1 MRLGR
6 FLYLRP
12 DDIGYVL
19 KAGGERMDN
28 TIDKS
33 IQMDSQM
40 KEFFECIGGDADT
53 QQQRIQCIRNGL
65 AAIADRLRLG
75 KAEITVDIPKNR
87 FMPLGERSSAVLY
100 EREVTKLGTPVDIE
114 MKIRTGG
121 TVFIKD
127 YPYGPG
133 YSEEEIQ
140 THRFIFREI
149 FIQYNRTLAQCM
161 LEKIMNTDIN
171 TGVASQDSLMYYAVN
186 LIKNGRIGDYT
197 GIFFNIHNF
206 KYVNKVFDYSQG
218 DVILRNYAQMVKSY
232 LDSDEEIARLG
243 GDNFVVICRNENA
256 SDFISK
262 IKDVHMSHEFRSV
275 KREFQLGVTAGIA
288 CLEGVDKPREV
299 MARTSIAYQAAR
311 KTGAGSIVV
320 YTKEIQKHLM
330 DDQEILAAFPQA
342 LAAGEFVVYYQPK
355 VRIADK
361 SIYGAEALVRWVRDG
376 QVVTPARFIPQ
387 LEREGSV
394 CRLDY
399 YILEQVC
406 VFLKSRL
413 DKGLKIVPVSVNFS
427 RRHLEEDD
435 LVERIT
441 GTIDRFGID
450 RSYIEIELTESED
463 YQNYEIMS
471 SVIGRL
477 KERGISTSIDDFGTG
492 FSSLNMIKKV
502 DLDTIKIDKSL
513 IPFDDVNNN
522 KHQDIVMFASIIDL
536 IGRLGKKS
544 VAEGVETTQ
553 QLDYL
558 EKLGCDIVQG
568 YVFDKPLP
576 KDEFEQRLE
585 SGY

>member
-1 MRLGR
+1 
-6 FLYLRP
+6 
-12 DDIGYVL
+12 
-19 KAGGERMDN
+19 MDN

-40 KEFFECIGGDADT
+40 KEFFECISGDADT

-87 FMPLGERSSAVLY
+87 VMPLGERSSAVLY
-100 EREVTKLGTPVDIE
+100 EREVTELGTPVDIE

-133 YSEEEIQ
+133 YSEEEMQ

-171 TGVASQDSLMYYAVN
+171 TGVANQNSLMYYAVN

-275 KREFQLGVTAGIA
+275 KREIQLGVTAGIA

-342 LAAGEFVVYYQPK
+342 LAVGEFVVYYQPK

-399 YILEQVC
+399 YMLEQVC
-406 VFLKSRL
+406 GFLKSRL
-413 DKGLKIVPVSVNFS
+413 DKGQKIVPVSVNFS
-427 RRHLEEDD
+427 RRHLEEID

-513 IPFDDVNNN
+513 IPFDDVHNN

-536 IGRLGKKS
+536 IGRLGKNS
-544 VAEGVETTQ
+544 VAEGVETHK

>member
-1 MRLGR
+1 
-6 FLYLRP
+6 
-12 DDIGYVL
+12 
-19 KAGGERMDN
+19 MDN

-40 KEFFECIGGDADT
+40 KEFFECISGDADT

-87 FMPLGERSSAVLY
+87 VMPLGERSSAVLY
-100 EREVTKLGTPVDIE
+100 EREVTELGTPVDIE

-171 TGVASQDSLMYYAVN
+171 TGVANQNSLMYYAVN

-218 DVILRNYAQMVKSY
+218 DVILRNYAHMVKSY

-275 KREFQLGVTAGIA
+275 KRELQLGVTAGIA

-320 YTKEIQKHLM
+320 YTKEIQKQLM

-387 LEREGSV
+387 FEREGSV

-399 YILEQVC
+399 YMLEQVC
-406 VFLKSRL
+406 GFLKSRL

-427 RRHLEEDD
+427 RRHLEEGD

>member
-1 MRLGR
+1 
-6 FLYLRP
+6 
-12 DDIGYVL
+12 
-19 KAGGERMDN
+19 MDN

-33 IQMDSQM
+33 IQMDSRM

-65 AAIADRLRLG
+65 AAIADMLRLG

-100 EREVTKLGTPVDIE
+100 EEEGAELGTPVDIE

-171 TGVASQDSLMYYAVN
+171 TGVANQNSLMYYAVN

-218 DVILRNYAQMVKSY
+218 DVILRNYAHMVKSY

-275 KREFQLGVTAGIA
+275 KRELQLGVTAGIA

-320 YTKEIQKHLM
+320 YTKEIQKQLM

-387 LEREGSV
+387 FEREGSV

-399 YILEQVC
+399 YMLEQVC
-406 VFLKSRL
+406 GFLKSRL

-427 RRHLEEDD
+427 RRHLEEGD

-522 KHQDIVMFASIIDL
+522 KHQDIVMFSSIIDL

>member
-1 MRLGR
+1 
-6 FLYLRP
+6 
-12 DDIGYVL
+12 
-19 KAGGERMDN
+19 MDN

-40 KEFFECIGGDADT
+40 KEFFECISGDADT

-100 EREVTKLGTPVDIE
+100 EEEGAELGTPVDIE
-114 MKIRTGG
+114 MKIRNGG

-171 TGVASQDSLMYYAVN
+171 TGVANQNSLMYYAVN

-218 DVILRNYAQMVKSY
+218 DVILRNYAHMVKSY

-275 KREFQLGVTAGIA
+275 KRELQLGVTAGIA

-320 YTKEIQKHLM
+320 YTKEIQKQLM

-387 LEREGSV
+387 FEREGSV

-399 YILEQVC
+399 YMLEQVC
-406 VFLKSRL
+406 GFLKSRL

-427 RRHLEEDD
+427 RRHLEEGD

-522 KHQDIVMFASIIDL
+522 KHQDIVMFSSIIDL

>member
-1 MRLGR
+1 
-6 FLYLRP
+6 
-12 DDIGYVL
+12 
-19 KAGGERMDN
+19 MDN

-40 KEFFECIGGDADT
+40 KEFFECISGDADT

-100 EREVTKLGTPVDIE
+100 EEEGAELGTPVDIE

-171 TGVASQDSLMYYAVN
+171 TGVANQNSLMYYAVN

-218 DVILRNYAQMVKSY
+218 DVILRNYAHMVKSY

-275 KREFQLGVTAGIA
+275 KRELQLGVTAGIA

-320 YTKEIQKHLM
+320 YTKEIQKQLM

-387 LEREGSV
+387 FEREGSV

-399 YILEQVC
+399 YMLEQVC
-406 VFLKSRL
+406 GFLKSRL

-427 RRHLEEDD
+427 RRHLEEGD

-522 KHQDIVMFASIIDL
+522 KHQDIVMFSSIIDH

>member
-1 MRLGR
+1 
-6 FLYLRP
+6 
-12 DDIGYVL
+12 
-19 KAGGERMDN
+19 MDN

-40 KEFFECIGGDADT
+40 KEFFECISGDADT

-100 EREVTKLGTPVDIE
+100 EREVTELGTPVDIE

-171 TGVASQDSLMYYAVN
+171 TGVANQNSLMYYAVN

-218 DVILRNYAQMVKSY
+218 DVILRNYAHMVKSY

-275 KREFQLGVTAGIA
+275 KRELQLGVTAGIA

-320 YTKEIQKHLM
+320 YTKEIQKQLM

-387 LEREGSV
+387 FEREESV

-399 YILEQVC
+399 YMLEQVC
-406 VFLKSRL
+406 GFLKSRL

-427 RRHLEEDD
+427 RRHLEEGD

-522 KHQDIVMFASIIDL
+522 KHQDIVMFSSIIDL

>member
-1 MRLGR
+1 MN
-6 FLYLRP
+6 
-12 DDIGYVL
+12 
-19 KAGGERMDN
+19 N

-40 KEFFECIGGDADT
+40 KEFFECISGDADT

-100 EREVTKLGTPVDIE
+100 EREVTELGTPVDIE

-171 TGVASQDSLMYYAVN
+171 TGVANQNSLMYYAVN

-218 DVILRNYAQMVKSY
+218 DVILRNYAHMVKSY

-275 KREFQLGVTAGIA
+275 KRELQLGVTAGIA

-320 YTKEIQKHLM
+320 YTKEIQKQLM

-387 LEREGSV
+387 FEREGSV

-399 YILEQVC
+399 YMLEQVC
-406 VFLKSRL
+406 GFLKSRL

-427 RRHLEEDD
+427 RRHLEEGD

-513 IPFDDVNNN
+513 IPFDDVHNN

>member
-1 MRLGR
+1 
-6 FLYLRP
+6 
-12 DDIGYVL
+12 
-19 KAGGERMDN
+19 MDN

-40 KEFFECIGGDADT
+40 KEFFECISGDADT

-87 FMPLGERSSAVLY
+87 VMPLGERSSAVLY
-100 EREVTKLGTPVDIE
+100 EREVTELGTPVDIE

-133 YSEEEIQ
+133 YSEEEMQ

-171 TGVASQDSLMYYAVN
+171 TGVANQNSLMYYAVN

-218 DVILRNYAQMVKSY
+218 DVILRNYAHMVKSY

-275 KREFQLGVTAGIA
+275 KRELQLGVTAGIA

-320 YTKEIQKHLM
+320 YTKEIQKQLM

-387 LEREGSV
+387 FEREGSV

-399 YILEQVC
+399 YMLEQVC
-406 VFLKSRL
+406 GFLKSRL

-427 RRHLEEDD
+427 RRHLEEGD

>member
-1 MRLGR
+1 
-6 FLYLRP
+6 
-12 DDIGYVL
+12 
-19 KAGGERMDN
+19 MDN

-40 KEFFECIGGDADT
+40 KEFFECISGDADT

-100 EREVTKLGTPVDIE
+100 EEEGAELGTPVDIE

-171 TGVASQDSLMYYAVN
+171 TGVANQNSLMYYAVN
-186 LIKNGRIGDYT
+186 LINNGRIGDYT

-218 DVILRNYAQMVKSY
+218 DVILRNYAHMVKSY

-275 KREFQLGVTAGIA
+275 KRELQLGVTAGIA

-320 YTKEIQKHLM
+320 YTKEIQKQLM

-387 LEREGSV
+387 FEREGSV

-399 YILEQVC
+399 YMLEQVC
-406 VFLKSRL
+406 GFLKSRL

-427 RRHLEEDD
+427 RRHLEEGD

-513 IPFDDVNNN
+513 IPFDDVHNN

>member
-1 MRLGR
+1 
-6 FLYLRP
+6 
-12 DDIGYVL
+12 
-19 KAGGERMDN
+19 MDN

-40 KEFFECIGGDADT
+40 KEFFECISGDADT

-100 EREVTKLGTPVDIE
+100 EEEGAELGTPVDIE

-127 YPYGPG
+127 YPYGLG

-171 TGVASQDSLMYYAVN
+171 TGVANQNSLMYYAVN

-218 DVILRNYAQMVKSY
+218 DVILRNYAHMVKSY

-275 KREFQLGVTAGIA
+275 KRELQLGVTAGIA

-320 YTKEIQKHLM
+320 YTKEIQKQLM

-355 VRIADK
+355 VRTRDSKIG
-361 SIYGAEALVRWVRDG
+361 GAEALIRWYFKGNIVSPG
-376 QVVTPARFIPQ
+376 EFIPI
-387 LEREGSV
+387 LEKDGSI
-394 CRLDY
+394 CRLDFY
-399 YILEQVC
+399 VLDKVC
-406 VFLKSRL
+406 AFLKKLREEGQ
-413 DKGLKIVPVSVNFS
+413 DYLKISVNFS
-427 RRHLEEDD
+427 RCHMENKHLAEDI
-435 LVERIT
+435 VAV
-441 GTIDRFGID
+441 IDKHGVPHK
-450 RSYIEIELTESED
+450 YIEVELTESED
-463 YQNYEIMS
+463 FKDYEEIS
-471 SVIGRL
+471 RL
-477 KERGISTSIDDFGTG
+477 VNKLKLNDIATSIDDFGTG
-492 FSSLNMIKKV
+492 YSSLNMLRLAEI
-502 DLDTIKIDKSL
+502 DLLKIDRSFVQMDEEFERK
-513 IPFDDVNNN
+513 FR
-522 KHQDIVMFASIIDL
+522 DIVMLKNIVRMAKE
-536 IGRLGKKS
+536 LGIQI
-544 VAEGVETTQ
+544 VAEGVETKEQ
-553 QLDYL
+553 YEYL
-558 EKLGCDIVQG
+558 STTGCDMMQG
-568 YVFDKPLP
+568 YYFDKPLP
-576 KDEFEQRLE
+576 EDEFIKRLKIGKYE
-585 SGY
+585 ER

>member
-1 MRLGR
+1 
-6 FLYLRP
+6 
-12 DDIGYVL
+12 
-19 KAGGERMDN
+19 MDN

-40 KEFFECIGGDADT
+40 KEFFECISGDADT

-100 EREVTKLGTPVDIE
+100 EEEGAELGTPVDIE

-171 TGVASQDSLMYYAVN
+171 TGVANQNSLMYYAVN

-197 GIFFNIHNF
+197 GIFFNNHNF

-218 DVILRNYAQMVKSY
+218 DVILRNYAHMVKSY

-275 KREFQLGVTAGIA
+275 KRELQLGVTAGIA

-320 YTKEIQKHLM
+320 YTKEIQKQLM

-387 LEREGSV
+387 FEREGSV

-399 YILEQVC
+399 YMLEQVC
-406 VFLKSRL
+406 GFLKSRL
-413 DKGLKIVPVSVNFS
+413 DKGQKIVPVSVNFS
-427 RRHLEEDD
+427 RRHLEESD

-471 SVIGRL
+471 SVIERL

-522 KHQDIVMFASIIDL
+522 KHQDIVMFSSIINL

>member
-1 MRLGR
+1 
-6 FLYLRP
+6 
-12 DDIGYVL
+12 
-19 KAGGERMDN
+19 MDN

-65 AAIADRLRLG
+65 AVIADRLRLG

-100 EREVTKLGTPVDIE
+100 EREVTEVGTPVDIE

-161 LEKIMNTDIN
+161 LEKIMKTDIN

-275 KREFQLGVTAGIA
+275 KREIQLGVTAGIA

-320 YTKEIQKHLM
+320 YTKEIKKHLM

-355 VRIADK
+355 VRIVDK

-399 YILEQVC
+399 YMLEQVC
-406 VFLKSRL
+406 GFLKSRL
-413 DKGLKIVPVSVNFS
+413 DKGQKIVPVSVNFS
-427 RRHLEEDD
+427 RRHLEEID

-522 KHQDIVMFASIIDL
+522 KHQDIVMFASVIDL

>member
-1 MRLGR
+1 
-6 FLYLRP
+6 
-12 DDIGYVL
+12 
-19 KAGGERMDN
+19 MDN

-40 KEFFECIGGDADT
+40 KEFFECISGDADT

-100 EREVTKLGTPVDIE
+100 EEEGAELGTPVDIE

-171 TGVASQDSLMYYAVN
+171 TGVANQNSLMYYAVN
-186 LIKNGRIGDYT
+186 LINNGRIGDYT

-218 DVILRNYAQMVKSY
+218 DVILRNYAHMVKSY

-275 KREFQLGVTAGIA
+275 KRELQLGVTAGIA

-320 YTKEIQKHLM
+320 YTKEIQKQLM

-387 LEREGSV
+387 FEREGSV

-399 YILEQVC
+399 YMLEQVC
-406 VFLKSRL
+406 GFLKSRL

-427 RRHLEEDD
+427 RRHLEEGD

>member
-1 MRLGR
+1 
-6 FLYLRP
+6 
-12 DDIGYVL
+12 
-19 KAGGERMDN
+19 MDN

-40 KEFFECIGGDADT
+40 KEFFECISGDADT

-100 EREVTKLGTPVDIE
+100 EEEVTELGTPVDIE

-171 TGVASQDSLMYYAVN
+171 TGVANQNSLMYYAVN
-186 LIKNGRIGDYT
+186 LINNGRIGDYT

-218 DVILRNYAQMVKSY
+218 DVILRNYAHMVKSY

-243 GDNFVVICRNENA
+243 GDNFVVICRNENV

-275 KREFQLGVTAGIA
+275 KRELQLGVTAGIA

-320 YTKEIQKHLM
+320 YTKEIQKQLM

-387 LEREGSV
+387 FEREGSV

-399 YILEQVC
+399 YMLEQVC
-406 VFLKSRL
+406 GFLKSRL

-427 RRHLEEDD
+427 RRHLEEGD

>member
-1 MRLGR
+1 
-6 FLYLRP
+6 
-12 DDIGYVL
+12 
-19 KAGGERMDN
+19 MDN

-40 KEFFECIGGDADT
+40 KEFFECISGDADT

-100 EREVTKLGTPVDIE
+100 EEEGAELGTPVDIE

-171 TGVASQDSLMYYAVN
+171 TGVANQNSLMYYAVN
-186 LIKNGRIGDYT
+186 LINNGRIGDYT

-218 DVILRNYAQMVKSY
+218 DVILRNYAHMVKSY

-275 KREFQLGVTAGIA
+275 KRELQLGVTAGIA

-320 YTKEIQKHLM
+320 YTKEIQKQLM

-355 VRIADK
+355 VRIVDK

-387 LEREGSV
+387 FEREGSV

-399 YILEQVC
+399 YMLEQVC

-413 DKGLKIVPVSVNFS
+413 DKGQKIVPVSVNFS
-427 RRHLEEDD
+427 RRHLEEGD

-522 KHQDIVMFASIIDL
+522 KHQDIVMFSSIIDL

>member
-1 MRLGR
+1 
-6 FLYLRP
+6 
-12 DDIGYVL
+12 
-19 KAGGERMDN
+19 MDN

-40 KEFFECIGGDADT
+40 KEFFECISGDADT

-100 EREVTKLGTPVDIE
+100 EEEGAELGTPVDIE

-133 YSEEEIQ
+133 YSEEEMQ

-171 TGVASQDSLMYYAVN
+171 TGVANQNSLMYYAVN

-218 DVILRNYAQMVKSY
+218 DVILRNYAHMVKSY

-275 KREFQLGVTAGIA
+275 KRELQLGVTAGIA

-320 YTKEIQKHLM
+320 YTKEIQKQLM

-361 SIYGAEALVRWVRDG
+361 SIYGAEALVRWARDG

-387 LEREGSV
+387 FEREGSV

-399 YILEQVC
+399 YMLEQVC
-406 VFLKSRL
+406 GFLKSRL
-413 DKGLKIVPVSVNFS
+413 DKGQKIVPVSVNFS
-427 RRHLEEDD
+427 RRHLEESD

-471 SVIGRL
+471 SVIERL

-522 KHQDIVMFASIIDL
+522 KHQDIVMFSSIIDL

>member
-1 MRLGR
+1 
-6 FLYLRP
+6 
-12 DDIGYVL
+12 
-19 KAGGERMDN
+19 MDN

-33 IQMDSQM
+33 IQMDSRM

-100 EREVTKLGTPVDIE
+100 EEEGAELGIPVDIE

-161 LEKIMNTDIN
+161 LEKIMHTDIN
-171 TGVASQDSLMYYAVN
+171 TGVANQDSLMYYAVN

-275 KREFQLGVTAGIA
+275 KRELQLGVTAGIA

-399 YILEQVC
+399 YMLEQVC
-406 VFLKSRL
+406 GFLKSRL

-427 RRHLEEDD
+427 RRHLEEGD

-471 SVIGRL
+471 SVIRRL

-513 IPFDDVNNN
+513 IPFDDVSNN
-522 KHQDIVMFASIIDL
+522 KHQDIVMFSSIIDL

>member
-1 MRLGR
+1 
-6 FLYLRP
+6 
-12 DDIGYVL
+12 
-19 KAGGERMDN
+19 MDN
-28 TIDKS
+28 TIDKN
-33 IQMDSQM
+33 IQMDSRM

-87 FMPLGERSSAVLY
+87 FMPLGERNSAVLY
-100 EREVTKLGTPVDIE
+100 EEEGAELGIPVDIE

-161 LEKIMNTDIN
+161 LEKIMHTDIN
-171 TGVASQDSLMYYAVN
+171 TGVANQDALMYYAVN

-218 DVILRNYAQMVKSY
+218 DVILRNYAQIVKSY

-262 IKDVHMSHEFRSV
+262 IKDVHISHEFRSV

-330 DDQEILAAFPQA
+330 DDQEILVAFPRA

-399 YILEQVC
+399 YMLEQVC
-406 VFLKSRL
+406 GFLKSRL
-413 DKGLKIVPVSVNFS
+413 DKGQKIVPVSVNFS
-427 RRHLEEDD
+427 RRHLEEID

-471 SVIGRL
+471 SVIERL

>member
-1 MRLGR
+1 
-6 FLYLRP
+6 
-12 DDIGYVL
+12 
-19 KAGGERMDN
+19 MDN

-40 KEFFECIGGDADT
+40 KEFFECISGDADT
-53 QQQRIQCIRNGL
+53 QQRRIQCIRNGL

-100 EREVTKLGTPVDIE
+100 EEEGAELGTPVDIE

-171 TGVASQDSLMYYAVN
+171 TGVANQNSLMYYAVN

-218 DVILRNYAQMVKSY
+218 DVILRNYAHMVKSY

-275 KREFQLGVTAGIA
+275 KRELQLGVTAGIA

-320 YTKEIQKHLM
+320 YTKEIQKQLM

-387 LEREGSV
+387 FEREGSV

-399 YILEQVC
+399 YMLEQVC
-406 VFLKSRL
+406 GFLKSRL

-427 RRHLEEDD
+427 RRHLEEGD

-522 KHQDIVMFASIIDL
+522 KHQDIVMFSSIIDL

>member
-1 MRLGR
+1 
-6 FLYLRP
+6 
-12 DDIGYVL
+12 
-19 KAGGERMDN
+19 MDN

-40 KEFFECIGGDADT
+40 KEFFECISGDADT

-100 EREVTKLGTPVDIE
+100 EEEGAELGTPVDIE

-171 TGVASQDSLMYYAVN
+171 TGVANQNSLMYYAVN

-218 DVILRNYAQMVKSY
+218 DVILRNYAHMVKSY

-275 KREFQLGVTAGIA
+275 KRELQLGVTAGIA

-320 YTKEIQKHLM
+320 YTKEIQKQLM

-387 LEREGSV
+387 FEREGSV

-399 YILEQVC
+399 YMLEQVC
-406 VFLKSRL
+406 GFLKSRL
-413 DKGLKIVPVSVNFS
+413 DKGQKIVPVSVNFS
-427 RRHLEEDD
+427 RRHLEEGD

-471 SVIGRL
+471 SVIERL

-568 YVFDKPLP
+568 YVFDRPLP

>member
-1 MRLGR
+1 
-6 FLYLRP
+6 
-12 DDIGYVL
+12 
-19 KAGGERMDN
+19 MDN

-40 KEFFECIGGDADT
+40 KEFFECISGDADT

-100 EREVTKLGTPVDIE
+100 EEEGAELGTPVDIE

-171 TGVASQDSLMYYAVN
+171 TGVANQNSLMYYAVN
-186 LIKNGRIGDYT
+186 LINNGRIGDYT

-218 DVILRNYAQMVKSY
+218 DVIPRNYAHMVKSY

-275 KREFQLGVTAGIA
+275 KRELQLGVTAGIA

-320 YTKEIQKHLM
+320 YTKEIQKQLM

-387 LEREGSV
+387 FEREGSV

-399 YILEQVC
+399 YMLEQVC
-406 VFLKSRL
+406 GFLKSRL

-427 RRHLEEDD
+427 RRHLEEGD

-522 KHQDIVMFASIIDL
+522 KHQDIVMFSSIIDL

>member
-1 MRLGR
+1 
-6 FLYLRP
+6 
-12 DDIGYVL
+12 
-19 KAGGERMDN
+19 MDN

-33 IQMDSQM
+33 IQMDSRM

-65 AAIADRLRLG
+65 AAIADMLRLG

-100 EREVTKLGTPVDIE
+100 EREVTELGTPVDIE

-161 LEKIMNTDIN
+161 LEKIMKTDIN
-171 TGVASQDSLMYYAVN
+171 TGVASQDFLMYYAVN

-275 KREFQLGVTAGIA
+275 KREIQLGVTAGIA

-320 YTKEIQKHLM
+320 YTKEIKKHLM

-355 VRIADK
+355 VRIVDK

-399 YILEQVC
+399 YMLEQVC
-406 VFLKSRL
+406 GFLKSRL
-413 DKGLKIVPVSVNFS
+413 DKGQKIVPVSVNFS
-427 RRHLEEDD
+427 RRHLEEID

-522 KHQDIVMFASIIDL
+522 KHQDIVMFSSIIDL

>member
-1 MRLGR
+1 
-6 FLYLRP
+6 
-12 DDIGYVL
+12 
-19 KAGGERMDN
+19 MDN

-40 KEFFECIGGDADT
+40 KEFFECISGDADT

-100 EREVTKLGTPVDIE
+100 EEEGAELGTPVDIE

-171 TGVASQDSLMYYAVN
+171 TGVANQNSLMYYAVN

-218 DVILRNYAQMVKSY
+218 DVILRNYAHMVKSY

-275 KREFQLGVTAGIA
+275 KRELQLGVTAGIA

-320 YTKEIQKHLM
+320 YTKEIQKQLM

-387 LEREGSV
+387 FEREGSV

-399 YILEQVC
+399 YMLKQVC
-406 VFLKSRL
+406 GFLKSRL
-413 DKGLKIVPVSVNFS
+413 DKGQKIVPVSVNFS
-427 RRHLEEDD
+427 RRHLEESD

-471 SVIGRL
+471 SVIERL

-522 KHQDIVMFASIIDL
+522 KHQDIVMFSSIINL

>member
-1 MRLGR
+1 
-6 FLYLRP
+6 
-12 DDIGYVL
+12 
-19 KAGGERMDN
+19 MDN

-40 KEFFECIGGDADT
+40 KEFFECISGDADT

-87 FMPLGERSSAVLY
+87 VMPLGERSNAVLY
-100 EREVTKLGTPVDIE
+100 EREVTELGTPVDIE

-171 TGVASQDSLMYYAVN
+171 TGVANQNSLMYYAVN

-218 DVILRNYAQMVKSY
+218 DVILRNYAHMVKSY

-275 KREFQLGVTAGIA
+275 KRELQLGVTAGIA

-320 YTKEIQKHLM
+320 YTKEIQKQLM

-387 LEREGSV
+387 FEREGSV

-399 YILEQVC
+399 YMLEQVC
-406 VFLKSRL
+406 GFLKSRL

-427 RRHLEEDD
+427 RRHLEEGD

>member
-1 MRLGR
+1 
-6 FLYLRP
+6 
-12 DDIGYVL
+12 
-19 KAGGERMDN
+19 MDN

-100 EREVTKLGTPVDIE
+100 EREVTELGTPVDIE

-161 LEKIMNTDIN
+161 LEKIMKTDIN
-171 TGVASQDSLMYYAVN
+171 TGVASQDFLMYYAVN

-275 KREFQLGVTAGIA
+275 KREIQLGVTAGIA

-320 YTKEIQKHLM
+320 YTKEIKKHLM

-399 YILEQVC
+399 YMLEQVC
-406 VFLKSRL
+406 GFLKSRL
-413 DKGLKIVPVSVNFS
+413 DKGQKIVPVSVNFS
-427 RRHLEEDD
+427 RRHLEEID

-522 KHQDIVMFASIIDL
+522 KHQDIVMFSSIIDL

>member
-1 MRLGR
+1 
-6 FLYLRP
+6 
-12 DDIGYVL
+12 
-19 KAGGERMDN
+19 MDN

-40 KEFFECIGGDADT
+40 KEFFECISGDADT

-87 FMPLGERSSAVLY
+87 FMPLGERSGAVLY
-100 EREVTKLGTPVDIE
+100 EEEGAELDTPVDIE

-171 TGVASQDSLMYYAVN
+171 TGVANQNSLMYYAVN

-218 DVILRNYAQMVKSY
+218 DVILRNYAHMVKSY

-275 KREFQLGVTAGIA
+275 KRELQLGVTAGIA

-320 YTKEIQKHLM
+320 YTKEIQKQLM

-387 LEREGSV
+387 FEREGSV

-399 YILEQVC
+399 YMLEQVC
-406 VFLKSRL
+406 GFLKSRL

-427 RRHLEEDD
+427 RRHLEEGD

-522 KHQDIVMFASIIDL
+522 KHQDIVMFSSIIDL

>member
-1 MRLGR
+1 
-6 FLYLRP
+6 
-12 DDIGYVL
+12 
-19 KAGGERMDN
+19 MDN

-33 IQMDSQM
+33 LQMDSQM
-40 KEFFECIGGDADT
+40 KEFFECISGDADT

-100 EREVTKLGTPVDIE
+100 EEEGAELGTPVDIE

-171 TGVASQDSLMYYAVN
+171 TGVANQNSLMYYAVN

-218 DVILRNYAQMVKSY
+218 DVILRNYAHMVKSY

-275 KREFQLGVTAGIA
+275 KRELQLGVTAGIA

-320 YTKEIQKHLM
+320 YTKEIQKQLM

-387 LEREGSV
+387 FEREGSV

-399 YILEQVC
+399 YMLEQVC
-406 VFLKSRL
+406 GFLKSRL

-427 RRHLEEDD
+427 RRHLEEGD

-522 KHQDIVMFASIIDL
+522 KHQDIVMFASIIDP

>member
-1 MRLGR
+1 
-6 FLYLRP
+6 
-12 DDIGYVL
+12 
-19 KAGGERMDN
+19 MDN

-33 IQMDSQM
+33 IQMDSRM
-40 KEFFECIGGDADT
+40 KEFFECISGDADT

-100 EREVTKLGTPVDIE
+100 EREVTELGTPVDIE

-161 LEKIMNTDIN
+161 LEKIMKTDIN

-275 KREFQLGVTAGIA
+275 KREIQLGVTAGIA

-320 YTKEIQKHLM
+320 YTKEIKKHLM

-355 VRIADK
+355 VRIVDK

-399 YILEQVC
+399 YMLEQVC
-406 VFLKSRL
+406 GFLKSRL
-413 DKGLKIVPVSVNFS
+413 DKGQKIVPVSVNFS
-427 RRHLEEDD
+427 RRHLEEID

-522 KHQDIVMFASIIDL
+522 KHQDIVMFSSIIDL

-585 SGY
+585 SGYSL

>member
-1 MRLGR
+1 
-6 FLYLRP
+6 
-12 DDIGYVL
+12 
-19 KAGGERMDN
+19 MDN

-33 IQMDSQM
+33 IQMDSRM

-65 AAIADRLRLG
+65 AVIADRLRLG

-100 EREVTKLGTPVDIE
+100 EEEGAELGTPVDIE

-127 YPYGPG
+127 YPCGLG
-133 YSEEEIQ
+133 YSEEELQ
-140 THRFIFREI
+140 THRFIFKEI

-161 LEKIMNTDIN
+161 LEKIMHTDIN
-171 TGVASQDSLMYYAVN
+171 TGVANQDSLMYYAVN
-186 LIKNGRIGDYT
+186 LIKNGQIDDYT

-218 DVILRNYAQMVKSY
+218 DVILRNYAQIVKSY

-243 GDNFVVICRNENA
+243 GDNFVVICRNENV
-256 SDFISK
+256 SDFINK
-262 IKDVHMSHEFRSV
+262 IKDVHISHEFRSV

-288 CLEGVDKPREV
+288 GLEGVTKPREV

-311 KTGAGSIVV
+311 KNGAGSIVV
-320 YTKEIQKHLM
+320 FTKEIQKHLM

-355 VRIADK
+355 VRISDK
-361 SIYGAEALVRWVRDG
+361 SVYGAEALVRWVRDG
-376 QVVTPARFIPQ
+376 QVVAPARFIPQ

-399 YILEQVC
+399 YMLEQVC
-406 VFLKSRL
+406 GFLKNRL
-413 DKGLKIVPVSVNFS
+413 DKGQKIVPVSVNFS
-427 RRHLEEDD
+427 RRHLEEID

-471 SVIGRL
+471 SVIERL

-522 KHQDIVMFASIIDL
+522 KHQDIVMFSSIIDL

-544 VAEGVETTQ
+544 VVEGVETTQ

-568 YVFDKPLP
+568 YVFDKPLQ
-576 KDEFEQRLE
+576 KDEFEHRLE
-585 SGY
+585 SGYSL

>member
-1 MRLGR
+1 
-6 FLYLRP
+6 
-12 DDIGYVL
+12 
-19 KAGGERMDN
+19 MDN

-40 KEFFECIGGDADT
+40 KEFFECISGDADT

-100 EREVTKLGTPVDIE
+100 EREVTELGTPVDIE

-127 YPYGPG
+127 YQYGPG

-171 TGVASQDSLMYYAVN
+171 TGVANQNSLMYYAVN

-218 DVILRNYAQMVKSY
+218 DVILRNYAHMVKSY

-320 YTKEIQKHLM
+320 YTKEIQKQLM

-387 LEREGSV
+387 FEREGSV

-399 YILEQVC
+399 YMLEQVC
-406 VFLKSRL
+406 GFLKSRL

-427 RRHLEEDD
+427 RRHLEEGD

-522 KHQDIVMFASIIDL
+522 KHQDIVMFSSIIDL

>member
-1 MRLGR
+1 
-6 FLYLRP
+6 
-12 DDIGYVL
+12 
-19 KAGGERMDN
+19 MDN

-100 EREVTKLGTPVDIE
+100 EREVTELGTPVDIE

-161 LEKIMNTDIN
+161 LEKIMKTDIN

-243 GDNFVVICRNENA
+243 GDNFVVICRNENV

-399 YILEQVC
+399 YMLEQVC

-427 RRHLEEDD
+427 RRHLEEGD

-544 VAEGVETTQ
+544 VAEGVETHQ
-553 QLDYL
+553 QLGYL

>member
-1 MRLGR
+1 
-6 FLYLRP
+6 
-12 DDIGYVL
+12 
-19 KAGGERMDN
+19 MDN

-100 EREVTKLGTPVDIE
+100 EREVIELGTPVDIE

-275 KREFQLGVTAGIA
+275 KRELQLGVTAGIA

-320 YTKEIQKHLM
+320 YTKEIQKQLM

-387 LEREGSV
+387 FEREGSV

-399 YILEQVC
+399 YMLEQVC
-406 VFLKSRL
+406 GFLKSRL

-427 RRHLEEDD
+427 RRHLEEGD

-513 IPFDDVNNN
+513 IPFDDINNN
-522 KHQDIVMFASIIDL
+522 KHQDIVMFSSIIDL

-558 EKLGCDIVQG
+558 EKLGCDVVQG

>member
-1 MRLGR
+1 
-6 FLYLRP
+6 
-12 DDIGYVL
+12 
-19 KAGGERMDN
+19 MDN

-40 KEFFECIGGDADT
+40 KEFFECISGDADT

-100 EREVTKLGTPVDIE
+100 EEEGAELGTPVDIE

-171 TGVASQDSLMYYAVN
+171 TGVANQNSLMYYAVN

-218 DVILRNYAQMVKSY
+218 DVILRNYAHMVKSY

-275 KREFQLGVTAGIA
+275 KRELQLGVTAGIA

-320 YTKEIQKHLM
+320 YTKEIQKQLM

-387 LEREGSV
+387 FEREGSV

-399 YILEQVC
+399 YMLEQVC
-406 VFLKSRL
+406 GFLKSRL

-427 RRHLEEDD
+427 RRHLEEGD

-522 KHQDIVMFASIIDL
+522 KHQDIVMFSSIIDL
-536 IGRLGKKS
+536 ISRLGKKS

>member
-1 MRLGR
+1 
-6 FLYLRP
+6 
-12 DDIGYVL
+12 
-19 KAGGERMDN
+19 MDN

-40 KEFFECIGGDADT
+40 KEFFECISGDADT

-100 EREVTKLGTPVDIE
+100 EREVTELGTPVDIE

-171 TGVASQDSLMYYAVN
+171 TGVANQNSLMYYAVN

-218 DVILRNYAQMVKSY
+218 DVILRNYAHMVKSY

-275 KREFQLGVTAGIA
+275 KRELQLGVTAGIA

-320 YTKEIQKHLM
+320 YTKEIQKQLM

-342 LAAGEFVVYYQPK
+342 LVAGEFVVYYQPK

-387 LEREGSV
+387 FEREGSV

-399 YILEQVC
+399 YMLEQVC
-406 VFLKSRL
+406 GFLKSRL

-427 RRHLEEDD
+427 RRHLEEGD

-477 KERGISTSIDDFGTG
+477 KERGVSTSIDDFGTG

-522 KHQDIVMFASIIDL
+522 KHQDIVMFSSIIDL
-536 IGRLGKKS
+536 IDRLGKKS

>member
-1 MRLGR
+1 
-6 FLYLRP
+6 
-12 DDIGYVL
+12 
-19 KAGGERMDN
+19 MDN

-33 IQMDSQM
+33 LQMDSQM
-40 KEFFECIGGDADT
+40 KEFFECISGDADT

-100 EREVTKLGTPVDIE
+100 EREVTELGTPVDIE

-171 TGVASQDSLMYYAVN
+171 TGVANQNSLMYYAVN

-218 DVILRNYAQMVKSY
+218 DVILRNYAHMVKSY

-275 KREFQLGVTAGIA
+275 KRELQLGVTAGIA

-320 YTKEIQKHLM
+320 YTKEIQKQLM

-387 LEREGSV
+387 FEREGSV

-399 YILEQVC
+399 YMLEQVC
-406 VFLKSRL
+406 GFLKSRL

-427 RRHLEEDD
+427 RRHLEEGD

>member
-1 MRLGR
+1 
-6 FLYLRP
+6 
-12 DDIGYVL
+12 
-19 KAGGERMDN
+19 MDN

-40 KEFFECIGGDADT
+40 KEFFECISGDADT

-100 EREVTKLGTPVDIE
+100 EEEGAELGTPVDIE

-171 TGVASQDSLMYYAVN
+171 TGVANQNSLMYYAVN

-218 DVILRNYAQMVKSY
+218 DVILRNYAHMVKSY

-275 KREFQLGVTAGIA
+275 KRELQLGVTAGIA

-320 YTKEIQKHLM
+320 YTKEIQKQLM

-361 SIYGAEALVRWVRDG
+361 CIYGAEALVRWVRDG

-387 LEREGSV
+387 FEREGSV

-399 YILEQVC
+399 YMLEQVC
-406 VFLKSRL
+406 GFLKSRL
-413 DKGLKIVPVSVNFS
+413 DKGQKIVPVSVNFS
-427 RRHLEEDD
+427 RRHLEESD

-471 SVIGRL
+471 SVIERL

-522 KHQDIVMFASIIDL
+522 KHQDIVMFSSIINL